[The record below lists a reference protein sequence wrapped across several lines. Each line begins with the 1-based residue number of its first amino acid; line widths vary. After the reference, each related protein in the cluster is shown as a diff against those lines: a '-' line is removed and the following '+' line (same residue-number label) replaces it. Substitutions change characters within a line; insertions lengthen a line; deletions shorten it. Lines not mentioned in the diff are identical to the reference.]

1 MTWEEVLAEGT
12 SVLEQAQVPEAK
24 LSAWYLFSHCFGM
37 DRAQY
42 FLNGDK
48 PVEKAMLSVYRD
60 MVRKRAHRIPLEY
73 IIRETEFMGL
83 SFYVDPHVLIPRQD
97 TECLV
102 EEVMRI
108 STGKDVLDMCTG
120 SGCIGIS
127 LAALGECG
135 SVTLSDV
142 SSEVLDIARENA
154 KRNKVEVDI
163 KQSDLFASIEDR
175 YDIIVSNPPYIPSG
189 EIDELMP
196 EVKDHEPHLALDGRE
211 DGLYF
216 YSCIITESRRFLRQ
230 GGWLFFEIGC
240 DQGEAVKRMM
250 IEHGY
255 THVTINKDLAD
266 LDRIVSGCQDG
277 GQYV

>member
-48 PVEKAMLSVYRD
+48 PVEKAKLSVYRD